1 MALYTETQEMSP
13 LWPEPIEHVYQLLG
27 GGDASAS
34 APKLP
39 HLGLSDILFM
49 VLIMSLPRERRP
61 WGIAT
66 WMATTFMLSR
76 TGLYDLTERVQ
87 ERLLQPPPRVRSLPA
102 PDKLSEQRLQ
112 RTVLTAAFPGK
123 MAIRQGFGGGLWPV
137 SQRGMDQ

>member
-27 GGDASAS
+27 GGDASAI

-66 WMATTFMLSR
+66 WTHC
-76 TGLYDLTERVQ
+76 LTLNVT
-87 ERLLQPPPRVRSLPA
+87 
-102 PDKLSEQRLQ
+102 LQ
-112 RTVLTAAFPGK
+112 RVFASRIMSPNGDVNLHSKWRRQREVIDESSSEERAAGSDHSALPRSK
-123 MAIRQGFGGGLWPV
+123 
-137 SQRGMDQ
+137 SQ